1 MMFISNLKTLIISFF
16 ILTMTLI
23 SSTEIRAQNPNSINV
38 RSLDPLGHLQL
49 EPHIINIAIN
59 KAQAISSAQA
69 IKDVIIA
76 NPAIADVLVKTS
88 NKIYLIAKK
97 IGSTNIFLT
106 DQNGDAIK
114 HFIIEVSTD
123 VIGAQE
129 AIKQLT
135 PHAKINLKAVG
146 SSLVLSGTTRSPE
159 EAADTVELA
168 RQFVDNDTKIINMLR
183 VLNDQQVILKVRV
196 AEMQRTA
203 IKNLSVSASFSH
215 AFHGRQQLINT
226 QAFSPI
232 GVTNAIGATL
242 SVNKFGLSAASINAL
257 ERQGLVKTL
266 AEPTLTAISGETA
279 NFLAGGSIPTIVGV
293 SDTDTIQIEQK
304 EVGVALSFTPTVLS
318 KKRISLRIST
328 EVSRQSFENKLVLP
342 TSSGGSV
349 DIPGLSIR
357 RAESTVNLGSG
368 YSLMIAGL
376 LQNDEVNAVDGTPW
390 LKDLPI
396 LGALFESK
404 AFNNRETEL
413 VILVTAYSAKPVLP
427 TEELRLPTDG
437 FKPASDIDIY
447 LFGRLFKQYSQNTD
461 GNVKILKG
469 PFGYILE

>member
-1 MMFISNLKTLIISFF
+1 MMIIFNLKVVTISFF
-16 ILTMTLI
+16 VVMITLV
-23 SSTEIRAQNPNSINV
+23 SNTEIRAQNSNIISTQQLESPG
-38 RSLDPLGHLQL
+38 LLQL
-49 EPHIINIAIN
+49 EPQTINIAIN
-59 KAQAISSAQA
+59 KAQAISSAQR

-106 DQNGDAIK
+106 DQKGNAIR

-123 VIGAQE
+123 VTGAQE
-129 AIKQLT
+129 AIKQLA
-135 PHAKINLKAVG
+135 PHAMINLKAVG

-159 EAADTVELA
+159 EAADIVEVA
-168 RQFVDNDTKIINMLR
+168 KQFVDNDTKIINMVR

-196 AEMQRTA
+196 AEMQRTT

-215 AFHGRQQLINT
+215 AFHGREQLITT

-232 GVTNAIGATL
+232 GVTNAISGTL

-304 EVGVALSFTPTVLS
+304 EVGVARSFTTTVLS

-404 AFNNRETEL
+404 AFNNRQTEL
-413 VILVTAYSAKPVLP
+413 VILVTAYAAKPVLP

-447 LFGRLFKQYSQNTD
+447 LFGRLYKRYSQNTD
-461 GNVKILKG
+461 GNIKVLKG